1 MRNLCFVVVS
11 FFVFFFALNSFSVEN
26 AFAQDAR
33 NWNLVKDSL
42 LNDEGIVMPDSN
54 LLPTIRFVKDGRCEP
69 GHGFEILNSRGSY
82 VRWHDHCD
90 IEMNDSVLHRNRFVD
105 VRTGHP
111 KRILVIQL
119 NSFTVPSE
127 GELGEPLEPGCLVWV
142 NKGFW
147 EGKEPNDSFS
157 LMRLIRDQSCVENFE
172 KFELL
177 INALALRL

>member
-1 MRNLCFVVVS
+1 MRNLRFAVVS
-11 FFVFFFALNSFSVEN
+11 FFIFFFALNSFSIEN

-33 NWNLVKDSL
+33 NWDAVKDSL

-54 LLPTIRFVKDGRCEP
+54 LLPTIRFVKDGFCES
-69 GHGFEILNSRGSY
+69 GLGFKILNSRGSY
-82 VRWHDHCD
+82 VLWHDHCD
-90 IEMNDSVLHRNRFVD
+90 MEMGDGILHRNRFVD

-127 GELGEPLEPGCLVWV
+127 DELGEPLEPGCLVWV

-157 LMRLIRDQSCVENFE
+157 LMRLIRNQSCVENFE
-172 KFELL
+172 KFKLL